1 LSEVYG
7 SVVVRVSPLSTD
19 IKPAQVVQYDM
30 VVTAITQDIMGK
42 PQAGVYMT
50 LGKVTKQSDSNGVVN
65 WIIHPDGSVS

>member
-7 SVVVRVSPLSTD
+7 SVVTRVSPLSTD

-30 VVTAITQDIMGK
+30 IITAITQDIMGK

-50 LGKVTKQSDSNGVVN
+50 LGGVTKQSDSKGAVS
-65 WIIHPDGSVS
+65 WTIHPDGSVS